1 MVTNRTALSTIGDGQ
16 LNSNRS
22 LNSSTPLA
30 NKQTTTYIRQ
40 TTDDF
45 KSMFSLT
52 PSKHKRKRFPD
63 MVTKSFSIEKSG
75 TYYNSKRSPAMAKSI
90 SFAEYNTT
98 SDTSPTLRLKSST
111 SAFKNDKAGLAAT
124 KLKLRLQ
131 FALYKVQQNKP
142 ISTSTTACTNT
153 ITATTTTATVPKN
166 NDKLAQLNFLNPI
179 LSPSASK
186 REHQLHHQITKYI
199 QPRPCHHYSPHQNL
213 KLTTP
218 NQLMLICNQEQEFP
232 LYRQQHRCQMLLKAK
247 PKREIKN

>member
-131 FALYKVQQNKP
+131 LPFIKYNKTNQFQRAP
-142 ISTSTTACTNT
+142 PPAPTLSLPPPLLIQYPRTMTNLLNLTS
-153 ITATTTTATVPKN
+153 
-166 NDKLAQLNFLNPI
+166 
-179 LSPSASK
+179 
-186 REHQLHHQITKYI
+186 
-199 QPRPCHHYSPHQNL
+199 
-213 KLTTP
+213 
-218 NQLMLICNQEQEFP
+218 
-232 LYRQQHRCQMLLKAK
+232 
-247 PKREIKN
+247 